1 MSLVKTIQKK
11 TASSKQGAKGIIK
24 GIIACAFQNM
34 AFMLP
39 TTLLYFLVS
48 DMLGGGVQGGR
59 ITFYVVGCVIS
70 AKHITHPVSYTHL
83 TLPTNCTV

>member
-39 TTLLYFLVS
+39 IEREERNPGLDKMPKEKGQEPAPTLRISPVGACEKGRFLVE
-48 DMLGGGVQGGR
+48 
-59 ITFYVVGCVIS
+59 
-70 AKHITHPVSYTHL
+70 
-83 TLPTNCTV
+83 

>member
-48 DMLGGGVQGGR
+48 DMLCAYLFNHMV
-59 ITFYVVGCVIS
+59 
-70 AKHITHPVSYTHL
+70 PV
-83 TLPTNCTV
+83 

>member
-24 GIIACAFQNM
+24 GVIACAFQNM

-48 DMLGGGVQGGR
+48 DMLGFGVQG
-59 ITFYVVGCVIS
+59 
-70 AKHITHPVSYTHL
+70 
-83 TLPTNCTV
+83 